1 MPFRRPRGCVLWL
14 DFLEPS
20 GSVAY
25 DKSGYGNH
33 GTIHGAQRVRSL
45 GRWGLEFD
53 GVDDYVEVP
62 HSDELNA
69 QEFTWEILV
78 LSKEIETAVFMCKGK
93 SLGDRVQIWRRS
105 ASPLWRAG
113 IWVGGEA
120 YLLDYDVERLNE
132 WVRFAFT
139 YDGGEGRLYVDGE
152 LVDTFSAELAIDYGT
167 HPLYIG
173 QPDYS
178 WHPSGYNFNGC
189 IALVRIY
196 NRALTPREVKANYA
210 YFFSHLKGEV

>member
-1 MPFRRPRGCVLWL
+1 MPFWRPRGCVLWL

-20 GSVAY
+20 GNMAY

-62 HSDELNA
+62 FSSSLDFGGITDLTVEMLC
-69 QEFTWEILV
+69 L
-78 LSKEIETAVFMCKGK
+78 LRSKDAERYTGRENQFLIG
-93 SLGDRVQIWRRS
+93 
-105 ASPLWRAG
+105 
-113 IWVGGEA
+113 
-120 YLLDYDVERLNE
+120 YD
-132 WVRFAFT
+132 
-139 YDGGEGRLYVDGE
+139 
-152 LVDTFSAELAIDYGT
+152 SIDDSWAWW
-167 HPLYIG
+167 LYIG
-173 QPDYS
+173 GAWTGLRGLEKTFTPKTGEWVHLCGVYDGSEMRMYV
-178 WHPSGYNFNGC
+178 NGELDRSKARTGGLNDVDTMIAIGRRGETDRNYWDGL

-196 NRALTPREVKANYA
+196 NRALTEREVKANYA